1 VYVSLG
7 TFLKHRLLL
16 LLLSNNP
23 KEIYMGPAR
32 ARAASPREKE
42 LLQLASAKSF
52 FASQI
57 CRRHSCSNP
66 LKLSSL

>member
-7 TFLKHRLLL
+7 TFLKHRLL

-32 ARAASPREKE
+32 AGGVFARERALAAS
-42 LLQLASAKSF
+42 
-52 FASQI
+52 
-57 CRRHSCSNP
+57 
-66 LKLSSL
+66 

>member
-32 ARAASPREKE
+32 AGGVSAGERA
-42 LLQLASAKSF
+42 LAA
-52 FASQI
+52 I
-57 CRRHSCSNP
+57 
-66 LKLSSL
+66 